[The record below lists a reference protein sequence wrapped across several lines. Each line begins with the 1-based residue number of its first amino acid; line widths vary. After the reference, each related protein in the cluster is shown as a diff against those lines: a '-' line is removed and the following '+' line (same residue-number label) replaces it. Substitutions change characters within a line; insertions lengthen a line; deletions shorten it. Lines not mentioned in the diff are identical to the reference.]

1 MAQYRAFHVSVEC
14 DEAGDLQ
21 GAWVCARRRVRYR
34 ALCRHDLHGGEC
46 PHRLH
51 AYKGKTLVVVN
62 TASLCG
68 FTYQYDGL
76 QKLYDDYKDQGL
88 VVLGVPS
95 NDFGNQESGTNSEVK
110 EFCESTFS
118 ITFPLTEKN
127 VVKGKDAHPFF
138 KWSKKE
144 LGFIGGVPRWNFH
157 KIIIG
162 KDGNAIA
169 GYTALTRPSSKKFI
183 SEIEKALQL

>member
-1 MAQYRAFHVSVEC
+1 MSENAYSYSFKDINEEDMINLS
-14 DEAGDLQ
+14 D
-21 GAWVCARRRVRYR
+21 
-34 ALCRHDLHGGEC
+34 
-46 PHRLH
+46 
-51 AYKGKTLVVVN
+51 YKGKTLVVLN

>member
-1 MAQYRAFHVSVEC
+1 MTENAYSYSFKDINEEDVINLS
-14 DEAGDLQ
+14 D
-21 GAWVCARRRVRYR
+21 
-34 ALCRHDLHGGEC
+34 
-46 PHRLH
+46 
-51 AYKGKTLVVVN
+51 YKGKTLVVVN

>member
-1 MAQYRAFHVSVEC
+1 MSENAYSYSFKDINEEDMINLS
-14 DEAGDLQ
+14 D
-21 GAWVCARRRVRYR
+21 
-34 ALCRHDLHGGEC
+34 
-46 PHRLH
+46 
-51 AYKGKTLVVVN
+51 YKGKTLVVVN

-127 VVKGKDAHPFF
+127 TVKGKDAHPFF

>member
-1 MAQYRAFHVSVEC
+1 MSENAYSYSFKDINEEDMINLS
-14 DEAGDLQ
+14 D
-21 GAWVCARRRVRYR
+21 
-34 ALCRHDLHGGEC
+34 
-46 PHRLH
+46 
-51 AYKGKTLVVVN
+51 YKGKTLVVVN

-162 KDGNAIA
+162 KDGHAIA

>member
-1 MAQYRAFHVSVEC
+1 MSENAYSYSFKDINEEDMINLS
-14 DEAGDLQ
+14 D
-21 GAWVCARRRVRYR
+21 
-34 ALCRHDLHGGEC
+34 
-46 PHRLH
+46 
-51 AYKGKTLVVVN
+51 YKGKTLVVVN

-127 VVKGKDAHPFF
+127 IVKGKDAHPFF

-144 LGFIGGVPRWNFH
+144 LGFIGGVPKWNFH

>member
-1 MAQYRAFHVSVEC
+1 MSENAYSYSFKDINEEDVINLS
-14 DEAGDLQ
+14 D
-21 GAWVCARRRVRYR
+21 
-34 ALCRHDLHGGEC
+34 
-46 PHRLH
+46 
-51 AYKGKTLVVVN
+51 YKGKTLVVVN

-76 QKLYDDYKDQGL
+76 QKLYDNYKDQGL

-95 NDFGNQESGTNSEVK
+95 NDFGNQESGTNSDVK

>member
-1 MAQYRAFHVSVEC
+1 MSENAYSYSFKDINE
-14 DEAGDLQ
+14 EDLIN
-21 GAWVCARRRVRYR
+21 
-34 ALCRHDLHGGEC
+34 LSD
-46 PHRLH
+46 
-51 AYKGKTLVVVN
+51 YKGKTLVVVN

>member
-1 MAQYRAFHVSVEC
+1 MSENAYSYSFKDINEEDMINLS
-14 DEAGDLQ
+14 D
-21 GAWVCARRRVRYR
+21 
-34 ALCRHDLHGGEC
+34 
-46 PHRLH
+46 
-51 AYKGKTLVVVN
+51 YKGKTLVVVN

-183 SEIEKALQL
+183 NEIEKALQL

>member
-1 MAQYRAFHVSVEC
+1 MSENAYSYSFKDINEEDMINLS
-14 DEAGDLQ
+14 D
-21 GAWVCARRRVRYR
+21 
-34 ALCRHDLHGGEC
+34 
-46 PHRLH
+46 
-51 AYKGKTLVVVN
+51 YKGKTLVVVN

-76 QKLYDDYKDQGL
+76 QKLYDDYKDEGL

-95 NDFGNQESGTNSEVK
+95 NDFGNQESGTNSDVK

>member
-1 MAQYRAFHVSVEC
+1 MSENAYSYSFKDINEEDVINLS
-14 DEAGDLQ
+14 D
-21 GAWVCARRRVRYR
+21 
-34 ALCRHDLHGGEC
+34 
-46 PHRLH
+46 
-51 AYKGKTLVVVN
+51 YKGKTLVIVN

>member
-1 MAQYRAFHVSVEC
+1 MPENAYSYSFKDINEEDVINLS
-14 DEAGDLQ
+14 D
-21 GAWVCARRRVRYR
+21 
-34 ALCRHDLHGGEC
+34 
-46 PHRLH
+46 
-51 AYKGKTLVVVN
+51 YKGKTLVVVN

-138 KWSKKE
+138 KWPKKE

-169 GYTALTRPSSKKFI
+169 GYTALTSPSSKKFI

>member
-1 MAQYRAFHVSVEC
+1 MSENAYSYSFKDINEEDMINLS
-14 DEAGDLQ
+14 D
-21 GAWVCARRRVRYR
+21 
-34 ALCRHDLHGGEC
+34 
-46 PHRLH
+46 
-51 AYKGKTLVVVN
+51 YKGKTLVVVN

-157 KIIIG
+157 KIIID

-169 GYTALTRPSSKKFI
+169 GFTALTRPSSKKFI

>member
-1 MAQYRAFHVSVEC
+1 M
-14 DEAGDLQ
+14 
-21 GAWVCARRRVRYR
+21 RVFLTFCLIFLLNTGSSMSENAYSYSFKDINEEDVIN
-34 ALCRHDLHGGEC
+34 LSD
-46 PHRLH
+46 
-51 AYKGKTLVVVN
+51 YKGKTLVVVN

-157 KIIIG
+157 KIILG

>member
-1 MAQYRAFHVSVEC
+1 M
-14 DEAGDLQ
+14 
-21 GAWVCARRRVRYR
+21 RVFLTICLIFVLNTGSSMSENAYNYSFKDINEEDVIN
-34 ALCRHDLHGGEC
+34 LSD
-46 PHRLH
+46 
-51 AYKGKTLVVVN
+51 YKGKTLVVVN

-95 NDFGNQESGTNSEVK
+95 NDFGNQESGTNSDVK

>member
-1 MAQYRAFHVSVEC
+1 MRVFLTFS
-14 DEAGDLQ
+14 LIFLLNT
-21 GAWVCARRRVRYR
+21 GALMSENAYSYSFKDINEEDMIN
-34 ALCRHDLHGGEC
+34 LSD
-46 PHRLH
+46 
-51 AYKGKTLVVVN
+51 YKGKTLVVVN

-95 NDFGNQESGTNSEVK
+95 NDFGNQETGTNSEVK

>member
-1 MAQYRAFHVSVEC
+1 MSENAYSYSFKDINEEDMINLS
-14 DEAGDLQ
+14 D
-21 GAWVCARRRVRYR
+21 
-34 ALCRHDLHGGEC
+34 
-46 PHRLH
+46 
-51 AYKGKTLVVVN
+51 YKGKTLVVVN

-144 LGFIGGVPRWNFH
+144 LGFIEGVPRWNFH

>member
-1 MAQYRAFHVSVEC
+1 MSENAYSYSFKDINEEDVINLS
-14 DEAGDLQ
+14 D
-21 GAWVCARRRVRYR
+21 
-34 ALCRHDLHGGEC
+34 
-46 PHRLH
+46 
-51 AYKGKTLVVVN
+51 YKGKTLVVVN

-138 KWSKKE
+138 RWSKKE

>member
-1 MAQYRAFHVSVEC
+1 MSENAYSYSFKDINEEDVINLS
-14 DEAGDLQ
+14 D
-21 GAWVCARRRVRYR
+21 
-34 ALCRHDLHGGEC
+34 
-46 PHRLH
+46 
-51 AYKGKTLVVVN
+51 YKGKTLVVVN

-127 VVKGKDAHPFF
+127 VVKGKDAHPFY

>member
-1 MAQYRAFHVSVEC
+1 MSENAYSYSFKDINEEDMINLS
-14 DEAGDLQ
+14 D
-21 GAWVCARRRVRYR
+21 
-34 ALCRHDLHGGEC
+34 
-46 PHRLH
+46 
-51 AYKGKTLVVVN
+51 YKGKTLVVVN

-169 GYTALTRPSSKKFI
+169 GYTALTRTSSKKFI
-183 SEIEKALQL
+183 S

>member
-1 MAQYRAFHVSVEC
+1 MSENAYSYSFKDINEEDVINLS
-14 DEAGDLQ
+14 D
-21 GAWVCARRRVRYR
+21 
-34 ALCRHDLHGGEC
+34 
-46 PHRLH
+46 
-51 AYKGKTLVVVN
+51 YKGKTLVVVN

-169 GYTALTRPSSKKFI
+169 GYTGLTRPSSKKFI
-183 SEIEKALQL
+183 SEIETALQL

>member
-1 MAQYRAFHVSVEC
+1 MSENAYSYSFKDINEEDTINLS
-14 DEAGDLQ
+14 D
-21 GAWVCARRRVRYR
+21 
-34 ALCRHDLHGGEC
+34 
-46 PHRLH
+46 
-51 AYKGKTLVVVN
+51 YKGKTLVVVN

-110 EFCESTFS
+110 EFCESTFR

-127 VVKGKDAHPFF
+127 IVKGKDAHPFF

>member
-1 MAQYRAFHVSVEC
+1 MSENAYSYSFKDINEEDTINLS
-14 DEAGDLQ
+14 D
-21 GAWVCARRRVRYR
+21 
-34 ALCRHDLHGGEC
+34 
-46 PHRLH
+46 
-51 AYKGKTLVVVN
+51 YKGKTLVVVN

>member
-1 MAQYRAFHVSVEC
+1 MSENAYSYSFKDINEEDVINLS
-14 DEAGDLQ
+14 D
-21 GAWVCARRRVRYR
+21 
-34 ALCRHDLHGGEC
+34 
-46 PHRLH
+46 
-51 AYKGKTLVVVN
+51 YKGKTLVVVN

-95 NDFGNQESGTNSEVK
+95 NDFGNQESGTNSDIK

>member
-1 MAQYRAFHVSVEC
+1 MSENAYSYSFKDINEEDMINLS
-14 DEAGDLQ
+14 D
-21 GAWVCARRRVRYR
+21 
-34 ALCRHDLHGGEC
+34 
-46 PHRLH
+46 
-51 AYKGKTLVVVN
+51 YKGKTLVVVN

-162 KDGNAIA
+162 KDGKAIA

>member
-1 MAQYRAFHVSVEC
+1 MSENAYSYSFKDINEEDVINLS
-14 DEAGDLQ
+14 D
-21 GAWVCARRRVRYR
+21 
-34 ALCRHDLHGGEC
+34 
-46 PHRLH
+46 
-51 AYKGKTLVVVN
+51 YKGKTLVVVN

-127 VVKGKDAHPFF
+127 VVKGNDAHPFF

-157 KIIIG
+157 KIIID

-169 GYTALTRPSSKKFI
+169 GFTALTRPSSKKFI

>member
-1 MAQYRAFHVSVEC
+1 MSENAYSYSFKDINEEDVINLS
-14 DEAGDLQ
+14 D
-21 GAWVCARRRVRYR
+21 
-34 ALCRHDLHGGEC
+34 
-46 PHRLH
+46 
-51 AYKGKTLVVVN
+51 YKGKTLVVVN

-162 KDGNAIA
+162 KDVNAIA
-169 GYTALTRPSSKKFI
+169 GYTSLTRQSSKKFI

>member
-1 MAQYRAFHVSVEC
+1 MSENAYSYSFKDINEEDMINLS
-14 DEAGDLQ
+14 D
-21 GAWVCARRRVRYR
+21 
-34 ALCRHDLHGGEC
+34 
-46 PHRLH
+46 
-51 AYKGKTLVVVN
+51 YKGKTLVVVN

-169 GYTALTRPSSKKFI
+169 GFTALTRPSSKKFI

>member
-1 MAQYRAFHVSVEC
+1 MSENAYSYSFKDINEEDMINLS
-14 DEAGDLQ
+14 D
-21 GAWVCARRRVRYR
+21 
-34 ALCRHDLHGGEC
+34 
-46 PHRLH
+46 
-51 AYKGKTLVVVN
+51 YKGKTLVVVN

-169 GYTALTRPSSKKFI
+169 GYTALTRPTSKKFI

>member
-1 MAQYRAFHVSVEC
+1 MSENAYSYSFKDINEEDVINLS
-14 DEAGDLQ
+14 D
-21 GAWVCARRRVRYR
+21 
-34 ALCRHDLHGGEC
+34 
-46 PHRLH
+46 
-51 AYKGKTLVVVN
+51 YKGKTLVVVN

-76 QKLYDDYKDQGL
+76 QKLYDDYKDEGL

-95 NDFGNQESGTNSEVK
+95 NDFGNQESGTNSDVK

>member
-1 MAQYRAFHVSVEC
+1 MSENAYSYSFKDINEEDVINLS
-14 DEAGDLQ
+14 D
-21 GAWVCARRRVRYR
+21 
-34 ALCRHDLHGGEC
+34 
-46 PHRLH
+46 
-51 AYKGKTLVVVN
+51 YKGKTLVVVN

-127 VVKGKDAHPFF
+127 IVKGKDAHPFF

-169 GYTALTRPSSKKFI
+169 GFTALTRPSSKKFI

>member
-1 MAQYRAFHVSVEC
+1 MSENAYSYSFKDINEEDVINLS
-14 DEAGDLQ
+14 D
-21 GAWVCARRRVRYR
+21 
-34 ALCRHDLHGGEC
+34 
-46 PHRLH
+46 
-51 AYKGKTLVVVN
+51 YKGKTLVVVN

-127 VVKGKDAHPFF
+127 VVKGRDAHPFF

>member
-1 MAQYRAFHVSVEC
+1 MSENAYSYSFKNINEEDVINLS
-14 DEAGDLQ
+14 D
-21 GAWVCARRRVRYR
+21 
-34 ALCRHDLHGGEC
+34 
-46 PHRLH
+46 
-51 AYKGKTLVVVN
+51 YKGKTLVVVN

-68 FTYQYDGL
+68 FTYQYDRL

>member
-1 MAQYRAFHVSVEC
+1 MSENAYSYSFKDINEEDVINLS
-14 DEAGDLQ
+14 D
-21 GAWVCARRRVRYR
+21 
-34 ALCRHDLHGGEC
+34 
-46 PHRLH
+46 
-51 AYKGKTLVVVN
+51 YKGKTLVVVN

-162 KDGNAIA
+162 KDGNAVA
-169 GYTALTRPSSKKFI
+169 GYTALTLSLI
-183 SEIEKALQL
+183 HI